1 MKPSTRDNLIYLAVG
16 QGLVALIVADLIY
29 SETHHTKMW
38 MPSRFAFRAVTTS
51 ALLTY
56 FVLKQMRAEKAT
68 VTQMLAAAVFAVLL
82 QLGIMLRFR
91 EVIDQL
97 PGMSYS
103 ALALVEMFFA
113 WLLTVRGTSYL
124 LGPRKRNSE

>member
-16 QGLVALIVADLIY
+16 QGLVALIVADLI
-29 SETHHTKMW
+29 
-38 MPSRFAFRAVTTS
+38 
-51 ALLTY
+51 Y